1 MGNENRGLFL
11 RTMTG
16 VWGAING
23 LRRIVANLVFLAVL
37 VVVLALLFAEHS
49 APVHDGSALL
59 LRPAGRLVEQATVAD
74 PLSLLKNGA
83 SPRQTPLRNLLDA
96 VEAAAGDG
104 RIRGL
109 VIETDAL
116 EGAGLAKLQELS
128 LAIEHFRASGKPVLA
143 WGSRFTQ
150 AQYLLASQADEVFMA
165 PDGFVLAHG
174 FANYPTYFKGLFDKL
189 GVRINVFRVG
199 SYKSAVEPYT
209 REDMSP
215 QDREASRRLL
225 DALWSEWRD
234 GVAARRPVSPAD
246 LDSLV
251 DHYPARLAAVA
262 GDAARLAVDA
272 GLVDRLLT
280 ADQWQ
285 ALLIE
290 RFGRLDDEEARP
302 RQTSLG
308 VYLADR
314 QGALELSHDKVA
326 VVAVQGAIVDGE
338 QPPGLAGGETV
349 AKLLRQVRE
358 DDTVKAL
365 VLRVDSPGGSVFAS
379 ERIRREVDLVR
390 QAGKPVFASMSS
402 VAASGGYWVSM
413 GADEVWA
420 GASTVTGSIGI
431 FGMFPDVSGPLNEAG
446 LRVDGVGT
454 SPLAG
459 GLDPR
464 RPLSPE
470 LSSALQS
477 TIEHGYRRFVSLV
490 ASARRLDVGAVEAV
504 AQGQVW
510 TGGQALERGLV
521 DHLGG
526 LREVVAAVA
535 ARAGLEDYRVEW
547 VEPGL
552 NARDRILARLIRAS
566 GLDLEVAADVPM
578 PAWLRQAMDGVGAL
592 ARWNDPANAY
602 AHCLCDS
609 P

>member
-1 MGNENRGLFL
+1 MLS
-11 RTMTG
+11 G
-16 VWGAING
+16 VWSAING
-23 LRRIVANLVFLAVL
+23 LRRVVANLVFLALLVL
-37 VVVLALLFAEHS
+37 VLALLFAEHR

-59 LRPAGRLVEQATVAD
+59 LRPAGRLVEQGTVAD
-74 PLSLLKNGA
+74 PINLLKQGA
-83 SPRQTPLRNLLDA
+83 SPRQTTLRDVLEA
-96 VEAAAGDG
+96 VDAAADDA

-116 EGAGLAKLQELS
+116 DGAGLAKLQEVAE
-128 LAIEHFRASGKPVLA
+128 AIARFRASGKPVLA

-150 AQYLLASQADEVFMA
+150 GQYLLASQADELYMA

-225 DALWSEWRD
+225 GALWSEWRD
-234 GVAARRPVSPAD
+234 TVAARRPISTGE
-246 LDSLV
+246 LDALV
-251 DHYPARLAAVA
+251 EGYPARLAAVA
-262 GDAARLAVDA
+262 GDAARLAKDA
-272 GLVDRLLT
+272 GLVDGLLT

-290 RFGRLDDEEARP
+290 RFGRLDDEPRP
-302 RQTSLG
+302 RQTALG

-314 QGALELSHDKVA
+314 HGALELASDKIA

-349 AKLLRQVRE
+349 AKLLRQARE
-358 DDTVKAL
+358 DDSVKAL

-390 QAGKPVFASMSS
+390 QAGKPVIASMSS

-420 GASTVTGSIGI
+420 SPSTVTGSIGI
-431 FGMFPDVSGPLNEAG
+431 FGMFPDVSGPMREAG
-446 LRVDGVGT
+446 LAVDGVGT

-477 TIEHGYRRFVSLV
+477 TIEHGYRRFVGLV
-490 ASARRLDVGAVEAV
+490 AGARSLDVTAVERV

-510 TGGQALERGLV
+510 TGAQALEHGLV

-526 LREVVAAVA
+526 LREGIEAAA
-535 ARAGLEDYRVEW
+535 ARASLTDYQVTW
-547 VEPGL
+547 IEPGL

-566 GLDLEVAADVPM
+566 GVAP
-578 PAWLRQAMDGVGAL
+578 DGVAGTPLQGWLGQALEGVGQL
-592 ARWNDPANAY
+592 ARWNDPGNAY
-602 AHCLCDS
+602 AHCLCGS